1 MREISKLS
9 KSLVTLVFVV
19 LGFAGCADGSDTG
32 GDAKSIQARDAKA
45 LEDQYL
51 SVQGKWEGTVT
62 NPASGLQAFPGELT
76 LYVFYVQDGVNPDFS
91 AKLRPTL
98 RGRFQPRD
106 FVAETD
112 GMQLEGDFDRTGR
125 LVMAATKSLVGGETK
140 PLAIRGVI
148 SRGDASLEIS
158 RQGGVWGVFKA
169 VRKSTDAS
177 APVAGERAELRDRVL
192 KVYRQVEGRYFGV
205 LKSRDGNDYNIEI
218 AMVVFERP
226 GMAQPVLLAQYKRLD
241 APPGTLEWSL
251 DVDYNS
257 QNGEV
262 FMRENAASGGS
273 TVPGGRLLSVTGMFK
288 TVQGVKSLDVVVSD
302 RSSVIGTVEAFRK

>member
-1 MREISKLS
+1 MGN
-9 KSLVTLVFVV
+9 FVV
-19 LGFAGCADGSDTG
+19 LVFTVLAAGLVGCADGSDSG
-32 GDAKSIQARDAKA
+32 GDARSIQARDAKA

-51 SVQGKWEGTVT
+51 SVQGKWEGLVS
-62 NPASGLQAFPGELT
+62 NPASGLKPFQGELT

-98 RGRFQPRD
+98 RGRFQPKD

-112 GMQLEGDFDRTGR
+112 GMQLEGDFDRSGR
-125 LVMAATKSLVGGETK
+125 LVMAASKSLVGGEVK
-140 PLAIRGVI
+140 PLALRGVI
-148 SRGDASLEIS
+148 SRGDASIEIS

-169 VRKSTDAS
+169 ARTSTDAS
-177 APVAGERAELRDRVL
+177 APAAGERAELRERFL

-205 LKSRDGNDYNIEI
+205 LKTRDGNDYNVEI
-218 AMVVFERP
+218 ALVVFERP
-226 GMAQPVLLAQYKRLD
+226 GMAQPALLAQYKRLD

-257 QNGEV
+257 QTGEV

-273 TVPGGRLLSVTGMFK
+273 TVPGGRLLSVAGHFK
-288 TVQGVKSLDVVVSD
+288 TIQGVKSLDVVISD
-302 RSSVIGTVEAFRK
+302 RSSVLGTVEAVRK

>member
-1 MREISKLS
+1 MRDISKLS
-9 KSLVTLVFVV
+9 MT
-19 LGFAGCADGSDTG
+19 FATALFLAIGLTGCADGSDTSS
-32 GDAKSIQARDAKA
+32 DARSIQARDAKA

-112 GMQLEGDFDRTGR
+112 VMQLEGDFDRTGR
-125 LVMAATKSLVGGETK
+125 LVMAATKSLVGGDTK
-140 PLAIRGVI
+140 PLALRGVI

-169 VRKSTDAS
+169 TRTSTDAS
-177 APVAGERAELRDRVL
+177 APVAGEAVELRDRYL
-192 KVYRQVEGRYFGV
+192 KVYRQIEGRYFGV
-205 LKSRDGNDYNIEI
+205 LKTRNGNDYNVEVAI
-218 AMVVFERP
+218 VVFERP
-226 GMAQPVLLAQYKRLD
+226 GFVLPTLLAQYKRLD

-251 DVDYNS
+251 EVDYIS
-257 QNGEV
+257 QTGDV
-262 FMRENAASGGS
+262 FMRESTASGGS
-273 TVPGGRLLSVTGMFK
+273 AVPGGRLLSVTGKFK
-288 TVQGVKSLDVVVSD
+288 TVQGVKAIDLVVSD
-302 RSSVIGTVEAFRK
+302 RSSVVGTVEAIRK